1 MPMTLA
7 QAIEGTQDRL
17 NELGSTGVAWQL
29 SSLRRWIN
37 EAVQDIARR
46 TETLLVNEDLAIDI
60 GDSGVQLPADVLRVH
75 QVAYTEGTD
84 RTIALEYR
92 AFNAIDATWYANT
105 TTAVQARPREFTLRG
120 APPNLELLVNPRPSV
135 AGTITVHYY
144 KLPAKLAT
152 DGTDDTDQLEVV
164 EAYTDLVL
172 DYACFLAL
180 RRDRDPR
187 WQEHRLAYEENL
199 KAMLDQTRH
208 WSDQAAHV
216 NRQGNSVPDWIVYP
230 Y

>member
-17 NELGSTGVAWQL
+17 NELGSTGVAWQT

-37 EAVQDIARR
+37 EGVQDVARR
-46 TETLLVNEDLAIDI
+46 TETLLVHDDI
-60 GDSGVQLPADVLRVH
+60 PIAMGASGVALPANVLRVH
-75 QVAYTEGTD
+75 QVAYTEATD
-84 RTIALEYR
+84 RTSSLEYR

-105 TTAVQARPREFTLRG
+105 TTAIQARPREFTLRG
-120 APPNLELLVNPRPSV
+120 APPTLELLVNPRPSV

-152 DGTDDTDQLEVV
+152 DGSQDASALEVV

-172 DYACFLAL
+172 DYACFVAL

-216 NRQGNSVPDWIVYP
+216 NRQGHAVPDWIVYG
-230 Y
+230 